1 MSLHAALLALQHADT
16 AFPSGGFAFSQG
28 LEAWAGLPAAGAA
41 PSPGG
46 RVQPERLARFIAQQL
61 RQRWRSADRVAV
73 ALAHRAAGDPAGLAA
88 VDDEVEAVTLN
99 GRFRDGSR
107 RNGAALL
114 ATHDRLGT
122 PGATAWR
129 REVMAGRG
137 HGHLAPVQGL
147 VWAGLGLPETVALA
161 MSGYV
166 FLTGLTG
173 AAVRLNLIG
182 ALGAQRLLRDLL
194 PEVEAAAAGAVP
206 ADAAMTAFTPLT
218 EIAIMQGGQD
228 GARLFSS

>member
-1 MSLHAALLALQHADT
+1 MSLQAALLALQHADT

-28 LEAWAGLPAAGAA
+28 LEAWLGLPAGDGGAA
-41 PSPGG
+41 PRRMP
-46 RVQPERLARFIAQQL
+46 PERLARFVAQQL
-61 RQRWRSADRVAV
+61 RQRWHGADRVAV
-73 ALAHRAAGDPAGLAA
+73 ALAHRCAGAPAALAA
-88 VDDEVEAVTLN
+88 LDAEVEAVTLN
-99 GRFRDGSR
+99 ARFRDGSR

-122 PGATAWR
+122 DGAAAWR
-129 REVMAGRG
+129 REVMAGRAQ
-137 HGHLAPVQGL
+137 GHLAPVQGL
-147 VWAGLGLPETVALA
+147 VWSGLGLPEEVAVA

-173 AAVRLNLIG
+173 AAVRLNLVG
-182 ALGAQRLLRDLL
+182 ALGAQAMLRDLL
-194 PEVEAAAAGAVP
+194 PEVEAAAGEAV
-206 ADAAMTAFTPLT
+206 AEDAVMTAFTPLT